1 MSEIL
6 RERVV
11 STFGLT
17 SNQREAAIERNRDVV
32 VTAGAGSGKTRT
44 LVARY
49 ASLLADGLS
58 PRAVVAVTFTE
69 KAAREMR
76 SRVRQ
81 ALNNLLNQASS
92 DEERQRWISVNS
104 EMDSARIG
112 TIHSLCAEILRAH
125 PAEAEIDPKFDVLDE
140 GLVAALRVDI
150 IEATIAVLVGQSEYA
165 PLFQHFDITG
175 LKELLGFLLEHRLEA
190 QETFEKNIDRTQI
203 VRQAILAGMKHE
215 TISGGIH
222 ELQSFSQPHLLQ
234 DAGDKL
240 AQQVGELLA
249 LWSEAEN
256 ALAQNDL
263 VTGAGFLYRARRE
276 KMKGNIGSKTSRA
289 KAIVSELQA
298 AYDERLNPIIGG
310 KEAKDPLPDRESE
323 SSSSILYPLIQST
336 FSLLITAY
344 QAALEQRRALDFDD
358 LESGAA
364 RLLERS
370 DVREHWQTEIASLL
384 VDEFQDTNERQ
395 RIIVEALTGVPGR
408 LFVVGDARQSIYRFR
423 RADVTVFRSI
433 QQRVRAQGG
442 LVIDLDITYRAH
454 EPLLQATGDLLT
466 SVMGTGD
473 DPSRPYYVPFSPLKA
488 VRKTEPEYV
497 SHPHVEYVLG
507 AGVDS
512 AAARPLSAQ
521 ALAARLLELK
531 DQKQIRTW
539 DDVTLLLRAS
549 TGFAAYENAF
559 EEAGIPFVT
568 VAGRGFYDRPEIRD
582 VLNIL
587 RALANPA
594 DDLAMAGLLRSPA
607 FGLTDAALY
616 LLRWQGDT
624 HSPYWT
630 ALQGDLRILDEAD
643 RSRAIRTL
651 EILNNLLPQVDR
663 ISVAELLK
671 KLVDAT
677 DYRAILAVND
687 GSGTG
692 GRLWR
697 NLDKLVAD
705 AQSSGQINI
714 RDFLDYLATI
724 NDAGAREGE
733 APAEAQGSVRLMTI
747 HKSKGLEFPIVV
759 LADTSREP
767 IGGRES
773 IYLLPQIGLAY
784 KLNPPPM
791 IYRLAKW
798 EDQKQNE
805 AESLRLLYVALTRAQ
820 DKLII
825 NGHSTP
831 TSKGEWQTKAWLG
844 DLCAAAQMDA
854 DALIQQAGTPMLLQ
868 TDSGQML
875 RAWAISAEFSGLK
888 TVEIAQSS
896 IPSESDLAPL
906 FPSLQAPAATILS
919 EDEPEEIHAW
929 RATGSAETIPPGVV
943 GQMVHK
949 AIELWLFPDSPQ
961 LLPLLEA
968 AALNAG
974 LAQIDQRTTAVQ
986 HASTY
991 LTRLQNHP
999 LYQEIASASQRFH
1012 ELPYSRLVEDHAETG
1027 YIDLLYNSPTGWQIV
1042 DFKTDSIRSAS
1053 ECANLTSKYF
1063 HQMRRYSGAVETL
1076 IGQKARTRICYL
1088 DDNGRIGIETIG

>member
-1 MSEIL
+1 MNGIL
-6 RERVV
+6 QEHVI
-11 STFGLT
+11 SSFGLT
-17 SNQREAAIERNRDVV
+17 SDQREAAIERHRDVV

-81 ALNNLLNQASS
+81 ALNDLLKQATSE
-92 DEERQRWISVNS
+92 EERQRWITVNS

-112 TIHSLCAEILRAH
+112 TIHSLCAEILRAN
-125 PAEAEIDPKFDVLDE
+125 PAEAEIDPKFEVLDE
-140 GLVAALRVDI
+140 GLVAALRANIV
-150 IEATIAVLVGQSEYA
+150 EETIAVLVSLSEYI
-165 PLFQHFDITG
+165 PLFQHLSITN
-175 LKELLGFLLEHRLEA
+175 LKELMGFLLEHRLEA
-190 QETFEKNIDRTQI
+190 HETFETNIESSQI
-203 VRQAILAGMKHE
+203 VSQAILAGMQHE
-215 TISGGIH
+215 SISKGIR
-222 ELQSFSQPHLLQ
+222 ELRSFSQSSLLQ

-240 AQQVGELLA
+240 AQQVVELLA

-256 ALAQNDL
+256 ALVQNDP
-263 VTGAGFLYRARRE
+263 VTCAGFLYRARRE

-298 AYDERLNPIIGG
+298 AYDERVNPIIGG

-323 SSSSILYPLIQST
+323 STCSTLYPIIKSAFDQ
-336 FSLLITAY
+336 LITAY
-344 QAALEQRRALDFDD
+344 QTALDQRRALDFDD

-364 RLLERS
+364 RLLKRPDIRER
-370 DVREHWQTEIASLL
+370 WQSEIASLL

-395 RIIVEALTGVPGR
+395 RIIVEALTEAPGR

-433 QQRVRAQGG
+433 QQRVRSQGG
-442 LVIDLDITYRAH
+442 LVIDLDQTYRAH
-454 EPLLQATGDLLT
+454 EPLLQVAADLLT
-466 SVMGTGD
+466 NVMGTTD
-473 DPSRPYYVPFSPLKA
+473 DPLRPYYVPFSPLKA
-488 VRKTEPEYV
+488 VRKTEPNHITHPHIEYV
-497 SHPHVEYVLG
+497 FG
-507 AGVDS
+507 AGDDS
-512 AAARPLSAQ
+512 ATARPLSAQ
-521 ALAARLLELK
+521 ALATRLLELK
-531 DQKQIRTW
+531 EQKQIRTW

-549 TGFAAYENAF
+549 TGFTAYENAF
-559 EEAGIPFVT
+559 EDAGIPFVT

-587 RALANPA
+587 RALADPA

-616 LLRWQGDT
+616 LLRWQEDT
-624 HSPYWT
+624 PLPYWT
-630 ALQGDLRILDEAD
+630 ALQGNMGILDEAD
-643 RSRAIRTL
+643 RARAVRAMG
-651 EILNNLLPQVDR
+651 ILNNLLPLVDR

-671 KLVDAT
+671 KLVDFT
-677 DYRAILAVND
+677 DYRAILAVED

-697 NLDKLVAD
+697 NLDKLLTD
-705 AQSSGQINI
+705 AQASGQINV
-714 RDFLDYLATI
+714 RDFLEYLATI

-759 LADTSREP
+759 LADASREP
-767 IGGRES
+767 RGGRES
-773 IYLLPQIGLAY
+773 IYLLPKIGLAY
-784 KLNPPPM
+784 KLDPPPM

-844 DLCAAAQMDA
+844 DLCAAAQLDTN
-854 DALIQQAGTPMLLQ
+854 ALIQQAGTPMLFQ
-868 TDSGQML
+868 TNSGQML
-875 RAWAISAEFSGLK
+875 RALALSAEASNLS
-888 TVEIAQSS
+888 TYE
-896 IPSESDLAPL
+896 PSKPSLPLEADIAPL
-906 FPSLQAPAATILS
+906 FPSLQESTATIVS

-929 RATGSAETIPPGVV
+929 RATGSAETIPPGVI

-961 LLPLLEA
+961 LIPLLET

-974 LAQIDQRTTAVQ
+974 LAHPDQRTSAVQ
-986 HASTY
+986 HALAY

-999 LYQEIASASQRFH
+999 LRMEIESASQRFH

-1027 YIDLLYNSPTGWQIV
+1027 YIDLLYKSPFGWQIL
-1042 DFKTDSIRSAS
+1042 DFKTDSIRSAA
-1053 ECANLTSKYF
+1053 ERADLTSKYSR
-1063 HQMRRYSGAVETL
+1063 QMCRYSGAVETL

-1088 DDNGRIGIETIG
+1088 DDNGRVGVEIIG